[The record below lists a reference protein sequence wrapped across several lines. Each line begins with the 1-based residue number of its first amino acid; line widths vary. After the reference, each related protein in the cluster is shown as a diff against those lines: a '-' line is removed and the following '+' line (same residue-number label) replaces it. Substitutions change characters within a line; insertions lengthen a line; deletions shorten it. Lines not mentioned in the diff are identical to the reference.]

1 MINAKGFTA
10 VIRCNTCEKVL
21 SEGAYPADAED
32 NLPTDAL
39 VISHDGQKNN
49 EHYCPDCKFAKQS
62 EEIEEMDAVLG
73 VCRRFI
79 EAGDVPSAIKH
90 FYAEMKCS
98 QKDAIETVGAESIFY
113 KSIHELR
120 D

>member
-1 MINAKGFTA
+1 MINADRFTA
-10 VIRCNTCEKVL
+10 VICCDMCEKEL
-21 SEGAYPADAED
+21 SRGTYPGDAED
-32 NLPTDAL
+32 NLPADTH
-39 VISHDGQKNN
+39 VISHDGEKDN
-49 EHYCPDCKFAKQS
+49 EHYCPDCKLAKES
-62 EEIEEMDAVLG
+62 EEIEEMDAVFG

-98 QKDAIETVGAESIFY
+98 KKEANETVGPQSIFY
-113 KSIHELR
+113 KSVQELQ